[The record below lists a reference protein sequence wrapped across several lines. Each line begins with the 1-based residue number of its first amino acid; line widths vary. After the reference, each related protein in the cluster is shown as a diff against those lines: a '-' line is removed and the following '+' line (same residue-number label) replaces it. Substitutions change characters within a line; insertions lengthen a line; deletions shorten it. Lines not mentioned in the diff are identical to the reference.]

1 MPFVVPLIKNARPAK
16 NPENRPRYADWST
29 TKAPMPPMTLPPKID
44 ASDFSVMNGAGAPS
58 AVTNV
63 PNQIVYDMRMPTLR
77 IPAPRTP
84 TPQSCRSVEN
94 AGVP

>member
-1 MPFVVPLIKNARPAK
+1 MQFVGPLIKNARPAK
-16 NPENRPRYADWST
+16 NPEKSPRYTAGST

-63 PNQIVYDMRMPTLR
+63 PNQIVYDMRRPTLA

-94 AGVP
+94 PGGP